1 MHVFACNDVY
11 IKTSRKTYV
20 KMTSGFESQCRMT
33 DEFSALI
40 SKLISMLFTLKR
52 KFHNPVLGKARG
64 TKTMIEQSRKILV
77 SSLCHKSDI

>member
-1 MHVFACNDVY
+1 MFLHAMYVY